1 VPASLRY
8 VAPYHEALAR
18 LAGRD
23 RPAPLTR
30 LLNRFWIGRSSM
42 AIGGD

>member
-1 VPASLRY
+1 LRY

-18 LAGRD
+18 LAGRN

-30 LLNRFWIGRSSM
+30 VLNHFWIGRNSM
-42 AIGGD
+42 TIGED